1 MDVQRKKGLLD
12 VCVLAVLQR
21 GPSYGYQIVRDVSAC
36 IAVSESTLYPILRRL
51 EANRLVTTY
60 TQEHRGRTR
69 KYYQTTEAG
78 RARIGTFLGEWEE
91 VKQIYAFV
99 KGTAAADGASFA
111 AADTAPDAAAGKT
124 PGAAAGKTPGAAA
137 DTAPGAA
144 AGKPPGAAADT
155 APGAAANETSA
166 AQMCMKGGPNGCEEE
181 GMEEAHE

>member
-21 GPSYGYQIVRDVSAC
+21 GSSYGYQIVRDVSAC

-69 KYYQTTEAG
+69 KYYQITTAG
-78 RARIGTFLGEWEE
+78 GARVSAFLGEWEE

-99 KGTAAADGASFA
+99 KGTAAADEASI
-111 AADTAPDAAAGKT
+111 AAAGGT
-124 PGAAAGKTPGAAA
+124 PDAQTRMES
-137 DTAPGAA
+137 APDDC
-144 AGKPPGAAADT
+144 KKE
-155 APGAAANETSA
+155 ET
-166 AQMCMKGGPNGCEEE
+166 EET
-181 GMEEAHE
+181 HE

>member
-12 VCVLAVLQR
+12 VCVLAVLQ
-21 GPSYGYQIVRDVSAC
+21 
-36 IAVSESTLYPILRRL
+36 
-51 EANRLVTTY
+51 
-60 TQEHRGRTR
+60 RGRTR

-111 AADTAPDAAAGKT
+111 AADTAPGAAADKTPDAAAGKT
-124 PGAAAGKTPGAAA
+124 
-137 DTAPGAA
+137 
-144 AGKPPGAAADT
+144 PGAAADT